1 MTLLNK
7 YSLEN
12 IWAFIWTVNW
22 TCEKKTISLLRKLQ
36 NNLPTAPLVT
46 IYKSFMRPYLHYGD
60 ILYE

>member
-7 YSLEN
+7 YSLIN
-12 IWAFIWTVNW
+12 IWTLIWTVNW
-22 TCEKKTISLLRKLQ
+22 TREKKTISLLRKLQ

-60 ILYE
+60 ILYD

>member
-7 YSLEN
+7 YSLKN

-22 TCEKKTISLLRKLQ
+22 TREKKTISLLRKLQ

-46 IYKSFMRPYLHYGD
+46 IYKSFMRRYLHYGD
-60 ILYE
+60 ILYD